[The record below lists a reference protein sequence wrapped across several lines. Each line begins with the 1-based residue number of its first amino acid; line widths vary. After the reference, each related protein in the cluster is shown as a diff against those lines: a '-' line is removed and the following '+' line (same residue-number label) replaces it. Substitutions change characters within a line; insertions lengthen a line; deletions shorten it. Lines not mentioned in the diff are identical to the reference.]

1 MPGSHLAFLV
11 LSLCFAMSLLGR
23 GAAET
28 FTVFLLPVSTSF
40 GWDRAEVISIYS
52 LAALATGVASPFV
65 GRLFD
70 RSGPRTIF
78 GLGLFLLGTGFLSA
92 AFTQKLWQL
101 QVCIGLAAGLG
112 SACLGNVTGS
122 LLLSRWFGPRLPS
135 AMAVVYSAA
144 GAGILLLVPL
154 SQILI
159 DHFGWRG
166 AYRILGAV
174 LLGTTALL
182 LLLPWQRLA
191 AGSGGVSP
199 RAHLEGIGERWTLLA
214 AMHYPPF
221 WALFS
226 TFLFTAVGVF
236 ALSVQVVAYLIEA
249 GFSPLQAATAWGFS
263 GVLLLLGILAVSWLD
278 ALIGRRRAILLSY
291 SLTVAGIG
299 MLWLVRP
306 YPSVWLLYG
315 FLLCFGGTIGSRGP
329 LVTASAMSIFRGKNI
344 GTIFGTISIGSG
356 LGAALGSWAGGLIH
370 DWSGGYDLVIAFTLA
385 SVLVGMIAF
394 LLVPTLRN

>member
-1 MPGSHLAFLV
+1 MPGSHLPLLV
-11 LSLCFAMSLLGR
+11 LGLCFAMSLLGR

-40 GWDRAEVISIYS
+40 GWDRAEVVSIYS
-52 LAALATGVASPFV
+52 LAALATGVAAPFV

-70 RSGPRTIF
+70 RSGPRTVF

-112 SACLGNVTGS
+112 SACLGNVAGS
-122 LLLSRWFGPRLPS
+122 LLLSRWFGPRLPT

-144 GAGILLLVPL
+144 GAGILLMVPL

-182 LLLPWQRLA
+182 LVLPWQRLA
-191 AGSGGVSP
+191 AGSGKVSP
-199 RAHLEGIGERWTLLA
+199 RAHLEGFGERWTLLA

-221 WALFS
+221 WTLFS

-315 FLLCFGGTIGSRGP
+315 FLICFGGTIGSRGP
-329 LVTASAMSIFRGKNI
+329 LVTAAAMSIFRGKNI

>member
-1 MPGSHLAFLV
+1 MPGSHLPFLV
-11 LSLCFAMSLLGR
+11 LGLCFAMSLLGR

-28 FTVFLLPVSTSF
+28 FTVFLLPVSKSF
-40 GWDRAEVISIYS
+40 GWDRAEVVSIYS
-52 LAALATGVASPFV
+52 LAAFATGVASPFV

-70 RSGPRTIF
+70 RSGPRTVF

-112 SACLGNVTGS
+112 SACLGNVAGS
-122 LLLSRWFGPRLPS
+122 LLLSRWFGPRLPT

-154 SQILI
+154 SQLLI
-159 DHFGWRG
+159 DRFGWRG

-174 LLGTTALL
+174 LLGTTVLL

-191 AGSGGVSP
+191 AGSGRVSP
-199 RAHLEGIGERWTLLA
+199 RAHLEGSGEPWRLLT

-221 WALFS
+221 WTLFS

-329 LVTASAMSIFRGKNI
+329 LVTAAAMSIFRGKNI

>member
-11 LSLCFAMSLLGR
+11 LGLCFAMSLLGR

-52 LAALATGVASPFV
+52 LAAFATGVASPFV

-329 LVTASAMSIFRGKNI
+329 LVTAAAMSIFRGKNI

-356 LGAALGSWAGGLIH
+356 LGAALGSWSGGLIH

-394 LLVPTLRN
+394 LLVPALRN